1 MCQDRPMRSA
11 LALVRVSFLT
21 AASYRFA
28 MFVSVA
34 SLALQIVPTYFIGRT
49 LDPFMA
55 PAIQGQGSDYFGFLV
70 VGTIAYLLLA
80 ASVDALPRALERGIA
95 TGTLELIFS
104 TPSSTPSLLVGLT
117 GYELLWTATR
127 CLVVLGAA
135 ATFGFHAHWSRVPEA
150 MVILGLVVATYF
162 GLGMVAGALI
172 IAFRRTA
179 ALQTIVIVGSA
190 MFGGVTYPPA
200 LVGTALSRYSD
211 APAWIGRLTEVIP
224 LTYGLRAVRQVTID
238 GAPFRAVLADVG
250 MLSIFC
256 IVFLTLGSLAMTY
269 ALRRARAEGTLSQY

>member
-1 MCQDRPMRSA
+1 MA
-11 LALVRVSFLT
+11 ILA
-21 AASYRFA
+21 
-28 MFVSVA
+28 
-34 SLALQIVPTYFIGRT
+34 
-49 LDPFMA
+49 
-55 PAIQGQGSDYFGFLV
+55 
-70 VGTIAYLLLA
+70 
-80 ASVDALPRALERGIA
+80 
-95 TGTLELIFS
+95 
-104 TPSSTPSLLVGLT
+104 
-117 GYELLWTATR
+117 
-127 CLVVLGAA
+127 
-135 ATFGFHAHWSRVPEA
+135 
-150 MVILGLVVATYF
+150 LVVATYF

-211 APAWIGRLTEVIP
+211 APAWIGRLTEAIP

-238 GAPFRAVLADVG
+238 GVPFRAVLADVG

-256 IVFLTLGSLAMTY
+256 IVFLTLGSFAMTY

>member
-1 MCQDRPMRSA
+1 MRSA

-55 PAIQGQGSDYFGFLV
+55 PAIRGQGSDYFGFLV

-104 TPSSTPSLLVGLT
+104 TPSSTPSLLIGLT

-150 MVILGLVVATYF
+150 MAILGLVVATYF

-211 APAWIGRLTEVIP
+211 APAWIARLTEAIP

-238 GAPFRAVLADVG
+238 GVPFRAVLADVG

-256 IVFLTLGSLAMTY
+256 IVFLTLGSFAMTY

>member
-1 MCQDRPMRSA
+1 
-11 LALVRVSFLT
+11 
-21 AASYRFA
+21 
-28 MFVSVA
+28 
-34 SLALQIVPTYFIGRT
+34 
-49 LDPFMA
+49 MA
-55 PAIQGQGSDYFGFLV
+55 PAIRGQGSDYFGFLV

-80 ASVDALPRALERGIA
+80 ASVDALPRALERGIS

-135 ATFGFHAHWSRVPEA
+135 AAFGFHAHWSRLPEA
-150 MVILGLVVATYF
+150 IAILVLVVATYF
-162 GLGMVAGALI
+162 GLGMIAGALI

-179 ALQTIVIVGSA
+179 SLQTIVIVGSA

-200 LVGTALSRYSD
+200 LVTTALSRYSD
-211 APAWIGRLTEVIP
+211 APAWIGRLTDAVP
-224 LTYGLRAVRQVTID
+224 LTYGLRAVRQITID
-238 GAPFRAVLADVG
+238 GAPFGAVLADVG
-250 MLSIFC
+250 TLSIFC
-256 IVFLTLGSLAMTY
+256 ILFLTLGSLAMGY